1 MKNHL
6 KENIFQSFLEI
17 LEQDYPELS
26 EAKRRRLAEKLGDK
40 AYSIYSE
47 NTKGLVK
54 QLSEMTNSHESHRAQ
69 FKQHIDLLQKE
80 TNRLLA
86 IFKEKAFVTKIYDE
100 NRKTTVLKGKTSMVE
115 DMVYF
120 LNLMNDSVILFYKE
134 VYKME
139 ETTNENPQIT
149 LF

>member
-6 KENIFQSFLEI
+6 KENIFQNFLEI